1 MARRACAMTLLRAQ
15 MASIMRPA
23 DGTPQQVW
31 APSRE
36 KTFSLSSPKPRPKLL
51 KTHHSPDPE
60 DTSGLDHTAL
70 YTAGFCGGCSVL
82 TSLLLIY
89 ANFHSGKSFLRQEND
104 YNHPIV
110 ISFRGGIMAAQ
121 PQAF

>member
-70 YTAGFCGGCSVL
+70 YTAGFLRRLFCADIPASYL
-82 TSLLLIY
+82 RKFSFWQKFF
-89 ANFHSGKSFLRQEND
+89 AAGK
-104 YNHPIV
+104 
-110 ISFRGGIMAAQ
+110 
-121 PQAF
+121 